1 MALIPAASILAGL
14 MLVLGSLL
22 LWAHRR
28 LGDEE
33 QGLIDA
39 IDALLP
45 QTQCGQC
52 GYPGCRP
59 YAQAVAGGE
68 AIDRCPPGGRE
79 TFDALKALLAAEEG
93 AAPPAPEPARARI
106 REAECVGCFLCAAAC
121 PVDAILGAPG
131 FMHSVIEQQC
141 TGCALC
147 LPACPVDCIDLIP
160 LPEPAPMGHRRRSG
174 AARSFALSGADNAT
188 LPEVAAD
195 AAARSEAHRCIGC
208 NRCEPVCPQDLAP
221 RELLW
226 LTQAGNWDAAASQG
240 LDRCIQCRLCDRSC
254 PSQIPLAE
262 LFGEGQRTLAAQAN
276 NRAQAAWAK
285 ARFQARTARLASER
299 AKAQAR
305 RAERMAN
312 RAGARW

>member
-14 MLVLGSLL
+14 MLVLGGLL
-22 LWAHRR
+22 LWMRRR
-28 LGDEE
+28 LGDED

-59 YAQAVAGGE
+59 YAQAVADGE
-68 AIDRCPPGGRE
+68 AIDRRPPGGQE

-160 LPEPAPMGHRRRSG
+160 LPEPAPMGHHQRSG

-226 LTQAGNWDAAASQG
+226 LTQAGMWDAAAALG

-262 LFGEGQRTLAAQAN
+262 LFGEGQRTLAAQAD
-276 NRAQAAWAK
+276 NRAQATWAK